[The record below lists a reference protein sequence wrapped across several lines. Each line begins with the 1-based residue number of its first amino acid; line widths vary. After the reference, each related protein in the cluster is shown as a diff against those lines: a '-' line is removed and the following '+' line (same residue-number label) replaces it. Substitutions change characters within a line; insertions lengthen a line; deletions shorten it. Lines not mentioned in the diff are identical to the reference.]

1 MSNLIWRE
9 EEHMCTE
16 FASIIMIIIIKM
28 FVSGARSVV
37 THSHLRSLASFP
49 CSSTVNLL
57 WPSVRDA
64 GN

>member
-1 MSNLIWRE
+1 
-9 EEHMCTE
+9 MCTE
-16 FASIIMIIIIKM
+16 FVSIIIIILIIINIIKM